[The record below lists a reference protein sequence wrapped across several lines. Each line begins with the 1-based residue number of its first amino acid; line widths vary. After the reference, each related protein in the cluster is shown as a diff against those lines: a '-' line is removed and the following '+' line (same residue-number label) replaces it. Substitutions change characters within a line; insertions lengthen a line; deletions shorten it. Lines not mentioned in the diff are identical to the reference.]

1 MKKKESDPIMQLITN
16 EEKKIIEEY
25 SNINSINFKIQILS
39 IIKNWKIDVNRNYD
53 FFVNNEAFNWKRLAI
68 YIIDNLNLNRE
79 MYNLA
84 INWVLKPH
92 LFATLSEN
100 NFKNLM
106 GFEKYTSHLSYL
118 YGIIIERCL
127 ITFVEQELHKRQISY
142 GNFLK
147 FKTDD
152 TFKKIYGYSFDEMFE
167 EFISNNKNKINNF
180 YETDDENFTY
190 WCFKKRVEVSEPSKL
205 ASDTKKGTMF
215 LYKLLE
221 SESKRIDSFKSF
233 KTSTKNK
240 VDFVF

>member
-1 MKKKESDPIMQLITN
+1 MQIITN
-16 EEKKIIEEY
+16 EEKKIIDQY
-25 SNINSINFKIQILS
+25 SNIDSSNFRTQILS
-39 IIKNWKIDVNRNYD
+39 IIKNWKIDVNRKYD
-53 FFVNNEAFNWKRLAI
+53 FIVNNEAFNWKKLAV
-68 YIIDNLNLNRE
+68 YIIDNLKLDGE
-79 MYNLA
+79 MYDLA

-100 NFKNLM
+100 NFKNLI

-147 FKTDD
+147 FKKDD
-152 TFKKIYGYSFDEMFE
+152 AFLKIYGYSFDEMFK
-167 EFISNNKNKINNF
+167 EFIRNNENKTNNF

-221 SESKRIDSFKSF
+221 SESKRINLSKST